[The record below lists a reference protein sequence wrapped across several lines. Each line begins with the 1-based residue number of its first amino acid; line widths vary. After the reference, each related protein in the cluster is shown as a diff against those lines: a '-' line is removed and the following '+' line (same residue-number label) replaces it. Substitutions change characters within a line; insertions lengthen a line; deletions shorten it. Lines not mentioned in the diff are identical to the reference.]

1 MFISD
6 LGEDRIL
13 HCKECVGVAEL
24 LEAEGCKTISED
36 KEEMMVQLDDGRK
49 FTVLTSSTT
58 YRDRWTVKTYIDGA
72 DEQEELMRGQV
83 ACVVFCIV
91 FPDNDLITYR
101 RGGRSNWQ
109 TFSVA
114 PPRGGRLY
122 CAVDGY
128 LSEASRKALR
138 LIDFPKP
145 LLYWGLCRA
154 NGMEL
159 GEDWLDTNMP
169 RGTWQGEPSSRGILL
184 TFDP

>member
-1 MFISD
+1 MHSEE
-6 LGEDRIL
+6 LVTL
-13 HCKECVGVAEL
+13 AEL
-24 LEAEGCKTISED
+24 LEAEGVKLISEC
-36 KEEMMVQLDDGRK
+36 KEEISKKTDDGRR
-49 FTVLTSSTT
+49 FTVLSSS
-58 YRDRWTVKTYIDGA
+58 KTYNGTAGVNVYIDAARGR
-72 DEQEELMRGQV
+72 EELMKGQV
-83 ACVVFCIV
+83 ACVVLVFV